1 MESANQQSNKYAGRS
16 QWYIG
21 LADKCLRRGNNTLAA
36 EKGWDATEQA
46 LKAIAAC
53 RGWNHN
59 SPKLIIDI
67 ATQVADEQGR
77 PDLIEMFGV
86 ALALQTN
93 SYEDWLPSDIVDT
106 YLNEVKR
113 LLPELERIRTE
124 PSPAFTPK
132 TGDQRN
138 RWRRLT
144 RAGQIRPPPKFRP

>member
-1 MESANQQSNKYAGRS
+1 MESGNQESNKCAGRS

-21 LADKCLRRGNNTLAA
+21 LADKYLRRGNNTLAA
-36 EKGWDATEQA
+36 ETGWDATEQA
-46 LKAIAAC
+46 LKAIAMQ

-67 ATQVADEQGR
+67 AMQVAIEQGR
-77 PDLIEMFGV
+77 MDLMEMFGV
-86 ALALQTN
+86 AQALQTN
-93 SYEDWLPSDIVDT
+93 SYEIWLPSDTTET

-124 PSPAFTPK
+124 PPPAAFTPE
-132 TGDQRN
+132 TDVQCD

-144 RAGQIRPPPKFRP
+144 GAG